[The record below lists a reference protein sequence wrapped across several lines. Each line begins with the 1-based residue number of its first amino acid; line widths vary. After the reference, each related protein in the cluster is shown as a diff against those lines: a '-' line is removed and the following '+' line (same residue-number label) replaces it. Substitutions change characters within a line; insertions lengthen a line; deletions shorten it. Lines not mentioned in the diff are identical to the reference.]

1 MLCCASKSR
10 TNYFTTGVLGVPF
23 LISDYYVI
31 FLCSSIYSQI
41 AKNAMSLVERF
52 DVPAQIP
59 ELYLNF
65 YGRIAW
71 RFEPFQAGIGNLR
84 HSFEAG
90 LSYGNND
97 MGMHCGIH
105 VIKYLLFSG
114 ANLRSI
120 LKEIDYYLRLLE
132 TYKSEMARNFLLT
145 WRETVS
151 MLIDNGQA
159 TSIQAKACLGDLEDP
174 GNKMREAFFHHSAI
188 RCFWLGH
195 TERCRYYSEK
205 CLNLFGQ
212 GSQPIAYIAKF
223 YIGKFVVIVKLCSPQ
238 QSAEEVNLTSIPC
251 FFSLVSSLLRNEL
264 ALSTEE
270 EQVC

>member
-1 MLCCASKSR
+1 
-10 TNYFTTGVLGVPF
+10 
-23 LISDYYVI
+23 
-31 FLCSSIYSQI
+31 
-41 AKNAMSLVERF
+41 
-52 DVPAQIP
+52 
-59 ELYLNF
+59 
-65 YGRIAW
+65 
-71 RFEPFQAGIGNLR
+71 
-84 HSFEAG
+84 
-90 LSYGNND
+90 

-188 RCFWLGH
+188 RYF
-195 TERCRYYSEK
+195 
-205 CLNLFGQ
+205 
-212 GSQPIAYIAKF
+212 I
-223 YIGKFVVIVKLCSPQ
+223 IVL
-238 QSAEEVNLTSIPC
+238 
-251 FFSLVSSLLRNEL
+251 
-264 ALSTEE
+264 
-270 EQVC
+270 